1 MYEVQ
6 KFALEN
12 IYCAPSQDRQ
22 FSFHLKKVTKSN
34 FPVKRMVNVYS
45 VNKHLPNASSF
56 FHVFVIGN
64 LNPSIINLLRQKK
77 EWYRDKWINVQE
89 DINNRNIL
97 IQMYNELGVMFPRQY
112 IYYSFIDESS
122 IIIAIEL
129 NESIRRTFDVES
141 FKYFRVYSNSY
152 FNTQAYNSLP
162 IKHGIKCELNLV
174 ETNTYKVQLQ
184 NKINTYK
191 QVGGDVILYVN
202 GYYTDNLNLNIPNNS
217 YIELVY
223 DQSILSKE
231 KYTISSLRTFMSDK
245 DNTIKYLLFREKHV
259 DFIQYE
265 DDNEI
270 YISTDNELVTKGLYF
285 YEHQANAVRNVTD
298 KDYSLNTAY
307 VNNQASTL
315 SQITTGSLQ
324 DKIIILYTRR
334 SGINKSLVYS
344 SLKLHELYKLPQ
356 DVELDVLSN
365 MNYTIN
371 ELRAETLE
379 NSDYFKVASASSLKD
394 ITADISTSA
403 VGYNGLKYYYANSP
417 KKVNEDLNIP
427 VPLLFHKSS
436 YAYEYNAEG
445 RLININVTN
454 GPLYTCSSNLV
465 EHVEFIKGQTPN
477 YFDPLYNNTD
487 TITLKEG
494 EYKLI
499 SAYFNDTNRIS
510 NWEDITNS
518 TSKLTILND
527 TVILNEDT
535 GKKVKIVYM
544 NEPVTYDLEIPLVD
558 GVLYFPLTVEED
570 RGTGIQNFIIDIPYR
585 NVEVFLNGY
594 RLHYNIDY
602 FVQYPYISICSK
614 MYFDHSKENQSVHIR
629 LHGYTLNKEDINQD
643 EITGFI
649 NNGVLTR
656 NNYYDIRDDRVF
668 SVYIKG
674 KLYERSLVSYAEE
687 DNTVRLTHS
696 NNGLPYT
703 VSEHMVSVKE
713 ICGQDTLSLYTKNK
727 EVNKKIS
734 DLYNLIFKEPD
745 IDTFN
750 TIPDH
755 YYLFSPLV
763 SKMLHDALEGDLIP
777 PSLYMNPYNDTTI
790 LTLIEE
796 KYKTLYT
803 LDPIRQNLP
812 MSIIEIHPLPTNEV
826 IDVPLHLYRFIT
838 NVIRIITN
846 NQPNRINISGYLS
859 VTTTNVEAIT
869 TTTPNTGGVVVL

>member
-1 MYEVQ
+1 
-6 KFALEN
+6 
-12 IYCAPSQDRQ
+12 
-22 FSFHLKKVTKSN
+22 
-34 FPVKRMVNVYS
+34 MV
-45 VNKHLPNASSF
+45 F
-56 FHVFVIGN
+56 
-64 LNPSIINLLRQKK
+64 
-77 EWYRDKWINVQE
+77 
-89 DINNRNIL
+89 
-97 IQMYNELGVMFPRQY
+97 
-112 IYYSFIDESS
+112 
-122 IIIAIEL
+122 
-129 NESIRRTFDVES
+129 
-141 FKYFRVYSNSY
+141 
-152 FNTQAYNSLP
+152 
-162 IKHGIKCELNLV
+162 
-174 ETNTYKVQLQ
+174 
-184 NKINTYK
+184 
-191 QVGGDVILYVN
+191 
-202 GYYTDNLNLNIPNNS
+202 
-217 YIELVY
+217 
-223 DQSILSKE
+223 
-231 KYTISSLRTFMSDK
+231 
-245 DNTIKYLLFREKHV
+245 
-259 DFIQYE
+259 
-265 DDNEI
+265 
-270 YISTDNELVTKGLYF
+270 
-285 YEHQANAVRNVTD
+285 
-298 KDYSLNTAY
+298 
-307 VNNQASTL
+307 
-315 SQITTGSLQ
+315 
-324 DKIIILYTRR
+324 
-334 SGINKSLVYS
+334 
-344 SLKLHELYKLPQ
+344 
-356 DVELDVLSN
+356 
-365 MNYTIN
+365 
-371 ELRAETLE
+371 
-379 NSDYFKVASASSLKD
+379 
-394 ITADISTSA
+394 
-403 VGYNGLKYYYANSP
+403 
-417 KKVNEDLNIP
+417 
-427 VPLLFHKSS
+427 
-436 YAYEYNAEG
+436 
-445 RLININVTN
+445 
-454 GPLYTCSSNLV
+454 
-465 EHVEFIKGQTPN
+465 
-477 YFDPLYNNTD
+477 
-487 TITLKEG
+487 
-494 EYKLI
+494 
-499 SAYFNDTNRIS
+499 
-510 NWEDITNS
+510 
-518 TSKLTILND
+518 
-527 TVILNEDT
+527 
-535 GKKVKIVYM
+535 
-544 NEPVTYDLEIPLVD
+544 
-558 GVLYFPLTVEED
+558 LYFPLTVEED

-713 ICGQDTLSLYTKNK
+713 ICGQDTLPLYTKNK

-734 DLYNLIFKEPD
+734 DLYNIIFKEPD

-755 YYLFSPLV
+755 YYLFSPLI

-869 TTTPNTGGVVVL
+869 TTTPTTGGVVVL